1 MTAQMPEI
9 ITYKGVK
16 RDLLECPLE
25 YRFNKKKRKRPS
37 FISPHTAC
45 WRGYI
50 GEWLIED
57 DKLYLVDIK
66 HYTVSADPL
75 FDWRSMFDYHQG
87 KVLASWYTGEL
98 RVTDGKALFSSNSYF
113 ESVYE
118 TEITIYVEGG
128 NVKNVREANYQTLS
142 KFDHIPRDNETKI
155 LESETLWLSRDLAC
169 VHEYWYWG
177 GISGES
183 LVFDEQD
190 ISGFDDERLEMVLSR
205 TSLAEPRSQVTITRN
220 KSGFAFV
227 NFNFKA
233 R

>member
-9 ITYKGVK
+9 ITYNGVK

-25 YRFNKKKRKRPS
+25 CRFNKKKRNRPS

-66 HYTVSADPL
+66 HYTVSGDPL
-75 FDWRSMFDYHQG
+75 FDWRSMFDYQQG

-98 RVTDGKALFSSNSYF
+98 RMADGKALFSSNSYF
-113 ESVYE
+113 DSVYE
-118 TEITIYVEGG
+118 TEITIYVEDGC
-128 NVKNVREANYQTLS
+128 VKNVREANNQAPS
-142 KFDHIPRDNETKI
+142 KFANIPRDTETKI
-155 LESETLWLSRDLAC
+155 LESEVLWLGRDLVC
-169 VHEYWYWG
+169 MHESWYWDG
-177 GISGES
+177 VGAES

-190 ISGFDDERLEMVLSR
+190 ISGYDDERLERVLSR
-205 TSLAEPRSQVTITRN
+205 TNLVESDSQITITRN

-227 NFNFKA
+227 NFNFKVS
-233 R
+233 